1 MVGIELLGLLI
12 VAILAGAC
20 ALALALAGRLLGHL
34 PFAIAMATLRN
45 ALLVDDAA
53 VLALAEPG
61 ALANAGGF
69 LRHLPAAPL
78 VAAVAGALF
87 LGRAAALALAVP
99 GSLLHA
105 GTLLRR
111 MPLGP
116 LVLAVVRIAVF
127 IKHHGHGRHGQ
138 RQNQRKYKGSRLKL
152 FHVYILLNKFLAL
165 IHHNTPTMTVISQT
179 RMGAEKNMIVHH
191 PPRDL

>member
-34 PFAIAMATLRN
+34 PFAIAVAALRN

-127 IKHHGHGRHGQ
+127 IKHHGHGRHDQ

-152 FHVYILLNKFLAL
+152 FHVYILLN
-165 IHHNTPTMTVISQT
+165 IIISIRNLT
-179 RMGAEKNMIVHH
+179 AIEITAIVRFHVFVSLTLFCIIF
-191 PPRDL
+191 RTA

>member
-1 MVGIELLGLLI
+1 MLI

-127 IKHHGHGRHGQ
+127 IKHHGQ

-152 FHVYILLNKFLAL
+152 FHVYILLNIFLAL
-165 IHHNTPTMTVISQT
+165 IQYNTPTMTVISQT
-179 RMGAEKNMIVHH
+179 RMGAEKI
-191 PPRDL
+191 